1 MKYKIL
7 IPLVFSLII
16 FVVSSGCNRRIPS
29 TPDVLMPE
37 STYTGANTIFRVSA
51 TDPNKDAVYYIMDWG
66 DGVMD
71 TFPETGQEPYL
82 SGDTVS
88 VSHIYKKWSPAYSP
102 PFKYYQI
109 QATAKDVKG
118 HIQKNWS
125 DPRKI
130 KVIYNEEPNRP
141 IIIGKND
148 SGGIYVQQG
157 FGATATDPEGD
168 SIAHFSSVS
177 SNLTNGPNS

>member
-1 MKYKIL
+1 
-7 IPLVFSLII
+7 
-16 FVVSSGCNRRIPS
+16 
-29 TPDVLMPE
+29 MPE